1 MSANN
6 KATSNSL
13 CCKYILFACKKNDI
27 VVQYDCMILASM
39 QNEKV
44 KMLKKLMTD
53 KSLVF
58 FDNPKLIQEAFSA
71 GHNILYIIK
80 KEGYVGK
87 TDYGGEVVE
96 VTENVFNA
104 FKTTVNSQGLIGVVK
119 FKELS
124 PQKPQGN
131 FLVLDELQDPGNVGT
146 LLRSALGA
154 DFLDVYLLDSV
165 KVNND
170 KVVRS
175 SMGAVFKLRIYQMGK
190 SQFLEEY
197 KNWHIPLLVCDMN
210 GKNIFTTKIPKP
222 VGVVVGNEG
231 SGVSNEIRNIAT
243 ETVKITMHNNLESLN
258 AGVSG
263 SIVMYAIDNQHSVN

>member
-1 MSANN
+1 
-6 KATSNSL
+6 
-13 CCKYILFACKKNDI
+13 
-27 VVQYDCMILASM
+27 MILTSM

-44 KMLKKLMTD
+44 KMLKKLMAD

-58 FDNPKLIQEAFSA
+58 FDNPKLIQEAYSA

-96 VTENVFNA
+96 VTENVFNS
-104 FKTTVNSQGLIGVVK
+104 FSTTVNSQGLIGVVK
-119 FKELS
+119 FKIEEC
-124 PQKPQGN
+124 QKPLGN

-154 DFLDVYLLDSV
+154 NFLDIYLLDTV

-170 KVVRS
+170 KLIRS
-175 SMGAVFKLRIYQMGK
+175 SMGAVFKLRIYQMRK
-190 SQFLEEY
+190 TQFLEEY
-197 KNWHIPLLVCDMN
+197 KSWHIPLLICDMN
-210 GKNIFTTKIPKP
+210 GEDIFKTNIACP
-222 VGVVVGNEG
+222 VGIVVGNEG
-231 SGVSNEIRNIAT
+231 NGISKEMKSIAT
-243 ETVKITMHNNLESLN
+243 SVVKIPMHNNLESLN

-263 SIVMYAIDNQHSVN
+263 SIIMYAIDNQNININK

>member
-1 MSANN
+1 
-6 KATSNSL
+6 
-13 CCKYILFACKKNDI
+13 
-27 VVQYDCMILASM
+27 MILASM

-58 FDNPKLIQEAFSA
+58 FDNPKLIQEAYSA

-87 TDYGGEVVE
+87 TDYGGEVIE
-96 VTENVFNA
+96 VTDNVFKA
-104 FKTTVNSQGLIGVVK
+104 FSTTVNSQGLIGVVK
-119 FKELS
+119 FKDLNC
-124 PQKPQGN
+124 QKPLGN

-154 DFLDVYLLDSV
+154 NFLDVYLLDTV

-175 SMGAVFKLRIYQMGK
+175 SMGAVFKLRIY
-190 SQFLEEY
+190 
-197 KNWHIPLLVCDMN
+197 
-210 GKNIFTTKIPKP
+210 
-222 VGVVVGNEG
+222 
-231 SGVSNEIRNIAT
+231 
-243 ETVKITMHNNLESLN
+243 
-258 AGVSG
+258 
-263 SIVMYAIDNQHSVN
+263 